1 MWLTGG
7 PGCASELAIFFE
19 NGPYQINDDLTLK
32 KNEYAWNNHAN
43 MLYVDQP
50 VGTGFSKAK
59 ITDYV
64 KNETEIAEDFYL
76 FMTKFVETYP
86 EFKGRPLYITG
97 ESYAGHYIP
106 SISAYIHKQQNADLN
121 LQGFAIGN
129 GWTDPLLQYP
139 QYAQFMY
146 ENKKINKV

>member
-1 MWLTGG
+1 
-7 PGCASELAIFFE
+7 
-19 NGPYQINDDLTLK
+19 
-32 KNEYAWNNHAN
+32 
-43 MLYVDQP
+43 MLFVDQP

-59 ITDYV
+59 IIDYV

-106 SISAYIHKQQNADLN
+106 SISAYIHKQQNVDLN

-129 GWTDPLLQYP
+129 GWTDPLL
-139 QYAQFMY
+139 
-146 ENKKINKV
+146 